1 MANDFG
7 DESGEKLFDWML
19 RMGQD
24 ASETVIRERAEKLK
38 SAIHNLRGKV
48 SDPSVEEAGQAH
60 EYARLNLSEF
70 EELPDYAS
78 LREIIDER
86 LHATA
91 IEHDIVELDGH
102 DRLIF
107 KVADAP
113 EVDEVFKN
121 LEQDVDV
128 AADRACEAREQEHMK
143 ELSEARDAE
152 PLEVKAKAA
161 KEASRAARDAKEEA
175 RQVERVEMKSR

>member
-1 MANDFG
+1 MASDFG

-24 ASETVIRERAEKLK
+24 ASETVIREHAEKLK
-38 SAIHNLRGKV
+38 NAIHSIRGKMA
-48 SDPSVEEAGQAH
+48 DAPAEEAEKSP

-70 EELPDYAS
+70 EELPDYTS

-86 LHATA
+86 LHAAA
-91 IEHDIVELDGH
+91 IEHDIVELGGH
-102 DRLIF
+102 DHLVF

-121 LEQDVDV
+121 LERDVDI

-143 ELSEARDAE
+143 ELSEARDSE

-161 KEASRAARDAKEEA
+161 KEASRAARDAKESA
-175 RQVERVEMKSR
+175 RQVERFEVKSR